1 MSLIAIHGRK
11 FWKADIIKCIKPG
24 LKNLSYFM
32 LNVKPIMNSQPA
44 DVLPDIS
51 GNKILLLLL
60 DNN

>member
-1 MSLIAIHGRK
+1 MHL
-11 FWKADIIKCIKPG
+11 IIKCIKPG

>member
-1 MSLIAIHGRK
+1 
-11 FWKADIIKCIKPG
+11 
-24 LKNLSYFM
+24 M

-60 DNN
+60 KMINAPPIIDIRPWEM